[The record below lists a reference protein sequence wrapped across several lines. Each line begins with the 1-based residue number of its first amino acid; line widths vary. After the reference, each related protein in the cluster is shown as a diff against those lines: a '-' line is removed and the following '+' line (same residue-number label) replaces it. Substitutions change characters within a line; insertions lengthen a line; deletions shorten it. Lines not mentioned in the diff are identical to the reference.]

1 MRQCF
6 REGHALYWK
15 KKNNNNKSLKNYSAC
30 KILKKKVRKLLLWFS
45 VKGISTRPLSGWDPF
60 LVETP
65 FLLRRFQWILW
76 TDKKNVRSS
85 IFKIGFLFSVYEPD
99 EWEVDRDNVEL
110 LGELGQGSFGMV
122 YEGVV
127 RNLISGK
134 GEVRVAVKTTNSNS
148 SDYDRYNFLQEAS
161 IMK

>member
-1 MRQCF
+1 MLDQVFLRF
-6 REGHALYWK
+6 DLY
-15 KKNNNNKSLKNYSAC
+15 
-30 KILKKKVRKLLLWFS
+30 
-45 VKGISTRPLSGWDPF
+45 
-60 LVETP
+60 
-65 FLLRRFQWILW
+65 
-76 TDKKNVRSS
+76 
-85 IFKIGFLFSVYEPD
+85 SVYEPD